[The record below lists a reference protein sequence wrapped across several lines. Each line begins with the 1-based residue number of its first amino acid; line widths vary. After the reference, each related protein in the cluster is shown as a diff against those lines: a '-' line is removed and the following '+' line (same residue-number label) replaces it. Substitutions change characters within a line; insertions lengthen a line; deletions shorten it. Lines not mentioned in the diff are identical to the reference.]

1 MKYSKIKTA
10 LKEAATL
17 KAQAQRLMRDIDDLL
32 SNKEIS
38 DKLRKEVGDVRAE
51 LKRTWS
57 DLAGD
62 AQGPVVSVETA
73 AIAEVIR
80 KEGDEIVLYSGDET
94 KVLGRYRFGKG
105 EDYEDEDAA
114 RAAANKHESEVEY
127 FKAHPKEEGEP
138 VEKNQVKE
146 CGDEMAAVAFPFGAH
161 SFADLQAAEQATAA
175 TIRVAE
181 LSHQFTMLGS
191 LIMNDETVTDKVV
204 AFKSLAA
211 EFVALVTETLSPAA
225 ITAAYETDKPA
236 PPPEKPPAKFAES
249 RDLAEADAVTFP
261 EIAEAS
267 TAAPRDPLTVEVKLI
282 KPGWGNKRDN
292 HYYGPDVLARDAHV
306 FEGVKMY
313 ATDHK
318 EGEKSERTEVSV
330 IEKIERFDTD
340 GSPVARVKIFDP
352 AFAEKT
358 RNREQS
364 GHLQSLE
371 CSILAYGSAR
381 EGTAPDGRK
390 GNIVESITSA
400 QSVDWVTKAGAGGH
414 ALRLAECEANMEEQV
429 QVETT
434 PAAAPAPALLAE
446 AQVLEALSKTSLP
459 AASICELVKGQYAD
473 EAALVETIKT
483 TAAKLVEATGS
494 GQPVQPVTRV
504 EAPRRTLTEVEDT
517 ISGSLMKY
525 GLGPKRAAP
534 KKGDK

>member
-17 KAQAQRLMRDIDDLL
+17 KAQAQRLMRDIDELL
-32 SNKEIS
+32 GNKEIS

-51 LKRTWS
+51 LRRTWI

-62 AQGPVVSVETA
+62 AQGSVEAVETA
-73 AIAEVIR
+73 VIAEVIR
-80 KEGDEIVLYSGDET
+80 KEGSEIVLYSGDET
-94 KVLGRYRFGKG
+94 KVLGRYKFGNG

-114 RAAANKHESEVEY
+114 RAAAHKHEAEVEY
-127 FKAHPKEEGEP
+127 FKAHPREGET
-138 VEKNQVKE
+138 VKENQAKE
-146 CGDEMAAVAFPFGAH
+146 CGDEIAAVTFPFGAH

-181 LSHQFTMLGS
+181 LSHQFPTLAGN
-191 LIMNDETVTDKVV
+191 LMNDETVTDKVS
-204 AFKSLAA
+204 AFRALAD

-236 PPPEKPPAKFAES
+236 PPPEQPPAKFAES
-249 RDLAEADAVTFP
+249 RDLADAVTFP

-292 HYYGPDVLARDAHV
+292 HYYSPDVLARDAHV

-414 ALRLAECEANMEEQV
+414 ALRLAECEANMTEQV

-459 AASICELVKGQYAD
+459 AASVCELAKGQYAD
-473 EAALVETIKT
+473 EAALTESIKA

-494 GQPVQPVTRV
+494 GLPVQPVTRV
-504 EAPRRTLTEVEDT
+504 EAPRRTLAEVEDT
-517 ISGSLMKY
+517 INGSLRKY
-525 GLGPKRAAP
+525 GFGPKRAAP
-534 KKGDK
+534 KKGEK